1 MQTIAN
7 FLLVERR
14 CFLASYKMLKKW
26 IQSLSKDLFCKQ
38 CQPKGS
44 TV

>member
-26 IQSLSKDLFCKQ
+26 IQSLSKDLV
-38 CQPKGS
+38 KGS
-44 TV
+44 FSVMKW